1 MLDGLKLMGKAELS
15 EILKQTGELPNSG
28 TTDQMGQILQ
38 WLGRTAHISSS
49 DPKEI
54 ERGTLF
60 AVAKN
65 WGLELSPSLNN
76 DEVERS
82 LRLKIAEDSSQYLG
96 PAWKLACVFAAAGPA
111 AAIEPKLDLLER
123 AASLAVP
130 SRKARKLLMQ
140 EWQELCKRWSD
151 TKLALEELSLSFDS
165 PERFEQAMSL
175 ALVIALADGRLA
187 VEEER
192 LFRDLCER
200 AGLNARQTGD
210 MLNKISSLF
219 WDNQSKA
226 LPKSVNVNPQ
236 DEQEAALRGAE
247 LTLGTGMLE
256 GFVLEAGDRL
266 AGTEQEEANAPKS
279 GWRKILG
286 AFSGLS
292 QYVSSKISSADYAL
306 MTRIVYLSILRQH
319 GKYVVEAAAAEHA
332 AELARQ
338 KKEQAAPV
346 IMSEVGEQ
354 STLKAQRTIVLD
366 EYK

>member
-15 EILKQTGELPNSG
+15 EILKQTGESAG
-28 TTDQMGQILQ
+28 TSSSEQVAAVLR
-38 WLGRTAHISSS
+38 WLGSKAGIQST
-49 DPKEI
+49 DPTEV

-65 WGLELSPSLNN
+65 WGLELDPSLAT
-76 DEVERS
+76 DQLERT

-111 AAIEPKLDLLER
+111 SAVAPKLDLLER

-130 SRKARKLLMQ
+130 SRKARAVLVE
-140 EWQELCKRWSD
+140 EWQTLCKRWAD
-151 TKLALEELSLSFDS
+151 PQVALDELKIAFES

-175 ALVIALADGRLA
+175 ALVIALADGRLS

-192 LFRDLCER
+192 LFKELSER
-200 AGLNARQTGD
+200 AGLNTRQTGE
-210 MLNKISSLF
+210 LLTRISSLF

-247 LTLGTGMLE
+247 LTLGTGLLE
-256 GFVLEAGDRL
+256 GFVLEAGERIVGAEHDSH
-266 AGTEQEEANAPKS
+266 APKS
-279 GWRKILG
+279 GWKKILG

-319 GKYVVEAAAAEHA
+319 GKYVVERAAAEQAAEELRRKESAAAAPTI
-332 AELARQ
+332 L
-338 KKEQAAPV
+338 
-346 IMSEVGEQ
+346 SEVGQQ